1 MNEKVLRVLE
11 YNKIIETLTGYAG
24 SAPGKKLCRET
35 VPQTDI
41 KVIEELQS
49 ETADALARL
58 YKKGTLSFS
67 GISEI
72 GESLKRLEIGAC
84 LSTVELLRIS
94 SLLTA
99 VSRIK
104 AYGGAAKEEEEGEND
119 AVQHYFDALSPL
131 EFLQHEI
138 DRCILGED
146 LIADDASPGLKS
158 VRRAIKT
165 TNEKIKDHLNSIVIS
180 EATRGMMQ
188 DALVTMR
195 DGRYCIPVKAEHMSK
210 FPGMVHDRSSSG
222 STVFIEPMAV
232 VKYNNELRELALQEQ
247 KEIEKILEDL
257 TGQAVSVQHELAVNR
272 DMLAKLDYI
281 FARATLAKQQKGVRP
296 RFNTD
301 RCINIKKGRHPL
313 IDPKKIVPT
322 DIRVGEDFN
331 LLVITGPN
339 TGGKTV
345 ALKTIGLFTLLGQA
359 GLHIPAGEGSKLGI
373 FKEVFAD
380 IGDEQSIE
388 QSLSTFSSH
397 MTNTVSILE
406 KADYESLVLFD
417 ELGAGTDPTEGAAL
431 AMAILKY
438 LHARD
443 VRTVATTHYSEL
455 KVFALQTKGVSNACC
470 EFDVESLRPTYRL
483 LIGIPGKSNAFAI
496 SQKLGLKAD
505 IIEAAKELIGEQEK
519 SFEDVIS
526 GLENDRV
533 RMEREKEE
541 IAMLKAQAEETA
553 RKLAEKQEKLDAARE
568 KMLQE
573 AKEKAADVLREAKEY
588 ADRAIRNINKS
599 GAHTREMEEERSALR
614 ERYEEYRAAGGIK
627 RREPK
632 KESAHELQVGD
643 EVLVLSLNLNG
654 TLLSLPNTRG
664 EVNVQLGAMRTTVKV
679 SDVEF
684 VKAKEEPKQTQRSM
698 AASIGYAKSMTV
710 SPELNI
716 VGKRVD
722 EALPEVDKYLDD
734 AYLAH
739 IEKVNIIHGRGTGA
753 LRDAVH
759 AKLKRTPYV
768 KSFRLGEFGEGDRG
782 VTIVEFKK

>member
-1 MNEKVLRVLE
+1 M
-11 YNKIIETLTGYAG
+11 
-24 SAPGKKLCRET
+24 
-35 VPQTDI
+35 
-41 KVIEELQS
+41 
-49 ETADALARL
+49 
-58 YKKGTLSFS
+58 
-67 GISEI
+67 
-72 GESLKRLEIGAC
+72 
-84 LSTVELLRIS
+84 
-94 SLLTA
+94 
-99 VSRIK
+99 
-104 AYGGAAKEEEEGEND
+104 
-119 AVQHYFDALSPL
+119 
-131 EFLQHEI
+131 
-138 DRCILGED
+138 
-146 LIADDASPGLKS
+146 
-158 VRRAIKT
+158 
-165 TNEKIKDHLNSIVIS
+165 
-180 EATRGMMQ
+180 
-188 DALVTMR
+188 
-195 DGRYCIPVKAEHMSK
+195 
-210 FPGMVHDRSSSG
+210 
-222 STVFIEPMAV
+222 
-232 VKYNNELRELALQEQ
+232 
-247 KEIEKILEDL
+247 
-257 TGQAVSVQHELAVNR
+257 
-272 DMLAKLDYI
+272 
-281 FARATLAKQQKGVRP
+281 
-296 RFNTD
+296 
-301 RCINIKKGRHPL
+301 
-313 IDPKKIVPT
+313 
-322 DIRVGEDFN
+322 
-331 LLVITGPN
+331 
-339 TGGKTV
+339 
-345 ALKTIGLFTLLGQA
+345 
-359 GLHIPAGEGSKLGI
+359 
-373 FKEVFAD
+373 
-380 IGDEQSIE
+380 
-388 QSLSTFSSH
+388 
-397 MTNTVSILE
+397 
-406 KADYESLVLFD
+406 
-417 ELGAGTDPTEGAAL
+417 
-431 AMAILKY
+431 
-438 LHARD
+438 
-443 VRTVATTHYSEL
+443 
-455 KVFALQTKGVSNACC
+455 
-470 EFDVESLRPTYRL
+470 
-483 LIGIPGKSNAFAI
+483 
-496 SQKLGLKAD
+496 
-505 IIEAAKELIGEQEK
+505 
-519 SFEDVIS
+519 IS